1 MTYIGYRV
9 IISVRSIKSAHKI
22 RLKGVLYMKYK
33 EFAEIL
39 DDVLEKEGWGYD
51 LEEDEKENVF
61 HVDIWVNSPEG
72 VDYCISLNCLRGD
85 AINELVKGL
94 EEEYEGFDVSEE
106 TYYYL
111 DNSGHGIFDAP
122 YDMKDAYEDMAA
134 IKEIIKKLA
143 EVFKKVKE
151 LLIWL

>member
-51 LEEDEKENVF
+51 LEEDEKEGMF
-61 HVDIWVNSPEG
+61 LVDIWLNSPEG
-72 VDYCISLNCLRGD
+72 MDYKVSLKCLTGD
-85 AINELVKGL
+85 ALNELVKGL

-111 DNSGHGIFDAP
+111 DNSGHGTFGAP
-122 YDMKDAYEDMAA
+122 YDMKDAYEDMAV
-134 IKEIIKKLA
+134 IKEIIKELA
-143 EVFKKVKE
+143 EVFKKVRGY
-151 LLIWL
+151 